1 MQISLRSHLI
11 AGTAA
16 VVGAGAIAINPVMG
30 AQLSLPSINVP
41 AAAQVALAA
50 FDSPLAALFATLDV
64 ANNYLLDSASNPLVA
79 ANWPGANF
87 GTDTFGGP
95 PGNYPLLPAALADPA
110 LGGYSSVGVVSQFI
124 DDALPIISQL
134 GYNGLNYLNIT
145 GNALFGAGAEL
156 TQSVWTAAGLVLQGN
171 FPAALA
177 TISDAITTAGQ
188 ALLFAGGYVL
198 NNVIAKATAVVG
210 TLVSSLGT
218 FLGATVLQAG
228 VVANVATTVL
238 TNTVTALSLGNIEGA
253 WNYAVDGLL
262 GPGASGLGNSIPG
275 TLLNLSI
282 GAGVQYAPIA
292 TPDAAGIEAAYAPS
306 TRTLVQGLVKEITA
320 DLQVQA
326 PAASVPAA
334 RSARSAASV
343 RAAAVEA
350 APAAEAATG
359 DSAAAAG
366 DSAAA
371 ADDSTAAA
379 ATEAPAKKPVSHRS
393 ARKAA
398 STR

>member
-50 FDSPLAALFATLDV
+50 FDSPLAQLFATLDV
-64 ANNYLLDSASNPLVA
+64 ANNYLLDSASNPSVA
-79 ANWPGANF
+79 ANWPFAGF
-87 GTDTFGGP
+87 GTTFGVP
-95 PGNYPLLPAALADPA
+95 PANYPLLPAALNSAE
-110 LGGYSSVGVVSQFI
+110 LGGYSSVGLVSQFI

-156 TQSVWTAAGLVLQGN
+156 TQSLWTAGGLLLQGN
-171 FPAALA
+171 IPGALA
-177 TISDAITTAGQ
+177 TVSAAITTAGQ
-188 ALLFAGGYVL
+188 ALLLAGGYVF
-198 NNVIAKATAVVG
+198 NNVIAKASAVVN
-210 TLVSSLGT
+210 TLVGSLGT
-218 FLGATVLQAG
+218 FLGATVLQASL
-228 VVANVATTVL
+228 VANVATTVI
-238 TNTVTALSLGNIEGA
+238 TNTVTALSLGDLESA

-320 DLQVQA
+320 DLQVAA

-359 DSAAAAG
+359 DST
-366 DSAAA
+366 AAA

-379 ATEAPAKKPVSHRS
+379 ATAAPAEKPVSHRS

-398 STR
+398 SAR

>member
-50 FDSPLAALFATLDV
+50 FDSPLAQLFATLDV

-79 ANWPGANF
+79 ENWPFAGF
-87 GTDTFGGP
+87 GTTFGVP
-95 PGNYPLLPAALADPA
+95 PANYPLLPAALADPS
-110 LGGYSSVGVVSQFI
+110 LGGYSSVGLVSQFI
-124 DDALPIISQL
+124 DDALPLISQL

-156 TQSVWTAAGLVLQGN
+156 TQSLWTAGGLVLQGN
-171 FPAALA
+171 IPGALA
-177 TISDAITTAGQ
+177 TVSAAITDAGQ
-188 ALLFAGGYVL
+188 ALLFAGGYVF
-198 NNVIAKATAVVG
+198 NNVIAKASAVVATLVGSLPTLLAVTAAQAAVVAASATAVI
-210 TLVSSLGT
+210 
-218 FLGATVLQAG
+218 
-228 VVANVATTVL
+228 
-238 TNTVTALSLGNIEGA
+238 TNTVTALSLGNLEAA
-253 WNYAVDGLL
+253 WNYTVDGLL
-262 GPGASGLGNSIPG
+262 GPSGIPG

-282 GAGVQYAPIA
+282 GAGIQTDAIT
-292 TPDAAGIEAAYAPS
+292 TPDAAGIEAVFVPS
-306 TRTLVQGLVKEITA
+306 TRTLVQGLSQALLA

-359 DSAAAAG
+359 DSAAAA
-366 DSAAA
+366 
-371 ADDSTAAA
+371 DDSTAVA

-398 STR
+398 SAS